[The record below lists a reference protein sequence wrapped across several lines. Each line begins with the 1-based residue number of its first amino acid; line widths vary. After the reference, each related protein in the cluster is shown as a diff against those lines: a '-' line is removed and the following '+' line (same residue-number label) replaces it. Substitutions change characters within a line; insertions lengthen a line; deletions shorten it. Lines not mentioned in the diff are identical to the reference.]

1 MKEFNLVLTPGMEEN
16 DKIVLEFISEKYG
29 DEMPWAFYSLPYVPP
44 FQKNWE
50 GIINFEKVCR
60 YHPFSDES
68 QEKTVIIDLKE
79 WISEDRI
86 HEDFL
91 KIFLMYLHDQYSY
104 FNLKYIFTVGGYDED
119 DVKDLIA
126 LLSKYFNFKKKDIKI
141 NRVFQNTEEL
151 EQYITKNHKRIS
163 KEVITKLA
171 GMIIEGKEKI
181 GGISQLDSLL
191 AGFENSVSKTKER
204 IDEKLLIQSA
214 KEVRTTGFYMV
225 YNEEMEKLLRGYER
239 SSKECKD
246 LIGKGRIA

>member
-1 MKEFNLVLTPGMEEN
+1 MKEFNLVLTPGVEDN
-16 DKIVLEFISEKYG
+16 DKIVLEFIREKYG
-29 DEMPWAFYSLPYVPP
+29 DEMPWSFYSLPYVPP
-44 FQKNWE
+44 YQKNWE
-50 GIINFEKVCR
+50 GIINYEEVCQ
-60 YHPFSDES
+60 YHPFSDEK
-68 QEKTVIIDLKE
+68 QEKTVVIDLKE

-91 KIFLMYLHDQYSY
+91 EIFFMYLHDQHAY
-104 FNLKYIFTVGGYDED
+104 FDLKYVFTVGGYNEN
-119 DVKDLIA
+119 DVKELIT
-126 LLSKYFNFKKKDIKI
+126 LLSKYFEKKEIKI
-141 NRVFQNTEEL
+141 NRVFQNVEEL
-151 EQYITKNHKRIS
+151 EQYITKNHKC
-163 KEVITKLA
+163 ITKDLIAKMA

-191 AGFENSVSKTKER
+191 AGLENSISKTKER

-246 LIGKGRIA
+246 LIGKGRIV